1 MKQFNSRRCP
11 VCGGEEFAESSVLWS
26 ELINAWQLS
35 DSEVGYINMQQGF
48 HCKQCFNNLRA
59 MGLAAA
65 ILREYRFQGT
75 LNQFCTARSELAVL
89 EINRAGNLT
98 SFLEKLPAHK
108 LIEYPQFDM
117 LDLKIE
123 SESTDLVVH
132 SDTLEHIP
140 NPERALTE
148 CKRVLRDDGKCIF
161 TVPIIVDRMSRSRV
175 GLTPSYHGQYLINA
189 DDQLVCTEFGADMW
203 RFVLGAGFSSCKI
216 FSYEYP
222 AALVLIAKK

>member
-1 MKQFNSRRCP
+1 MKRLYSRPCP
-11 VCGGEEFAESSVLWS
+11 VCGGEEFAESSVLWP

-35 DSEVGYINMQQGF
+35 DSEVAYVNRQQGF

-59 MGLAAA
+59 MALAAA

-75 LNQFCTARSELAVL
+75 LNQLCALRGELAVL

-98 SFLEKLPAHK
+98 PFLEKLPAHK

-148 CKRVLRDDGKCIF
+148 
-161 TVPIIVDRMSRSRV
+161 
-175 GLTPSYHGQYLINA
+175 
-189 DDQLVCTEFGADMW
+189 
-203 RFVLGAGFSSCKI
+203 
-216 FSYEYP
+216 
-222 AALVLIAKK
+222 